1 MVFNPDNCDVIHIT
15 KQKRPI
21 LYEYKLHGHTIQ
33 STKNVSF
40 KNKENIHKK
49 EGGWV
54 IPLFWLF
61 SDPIRSGKKS

>member
-1 MVFNPDNCDVIHIT
+1 MSSALQNRKSPSYMNTSYMVIQFN
-15 KQKRPI
+15 Q
-21 LYEYKLHGHTIQ
+21 L
-33 STKNVSF
+33 KNISF